1 MGSDTTVLVAAG
13 VAALGAAFAWRQAA
27 RHSRKARL
35 IRRFASPMAE
45 RRATAGAELV
55 ELGLSRASRPVLA
68 HVQQEDDPQV
78 RLAIAL
84 AVAQRQW
91 EPGGSA
97 RVADLR
103 SWARAELEHQGYEVH
118 TLGPAFTRL
127 SDMGGPRLPSPDTGP
142 GPIDAGAT
150 DSVTTGDPAATHEPL
165 HWTPAPPSGDEAA
178 ANAAPPDIDEASSDE
193 ASVAASSGAGQP
205 PS

>member
-45 RRATAGAELV
+45 RRPTAGAELV
-55 ELGLSRASRPVLA
+55 ELGLGRACRPVLA

-84 AVAQRQW
+84 AVAKRQW

-118 TLGPAFTRL
+118 ALGPAFTRL
-127 SDMGGPRLPSPDTGP
+127 SDMGGPRLPSPDTEP

-150 DSVTTGDPAATHEPL
+150 DSAMTGDPAATHEPL
-165 HWTPAPPSGDEAA
+165 HWTPAPPAEGAAPLGCDGASGDGASGDEA
-178 ANAAPPDIDEASSDE
+178 
-193 ASVAASSGAGQP
+193 SGD
-205 PS
+205 

>member
-127 SDMGGPRLPSPDTGP
+127 SDMGGPRLPSPDTGT

-150 DSVTTGDPAATHEPL
+150 DSATTGAATTGDPAAHEPL
-165 HWTPAPPSGDEAA
+165 HCTPAPPAED
-178 ANAAPPDIDEASSDE
+178 AAPLGCDE

>member
-45 RRATAGAELV
+45 RRARAGTELV
-55 ELGLSRASRPVLA
+55 ELGLGRAARPVLA

-78 RLAIAL
+78 KLAIAL

-103 SWARAELEHQGYEVH
+103 SWARAELEHQGYEVVA
-118 TLGPAFTRL
+118 LGPAFTRL
-127 SDMGGPRLPSPDTGP
+127 SDMGGPRLPSPDTEAAEAAP
-142 GPIDAGAT
+142 ATAGN
-150 DSVTTGDPAATHEPL
+150 PEPL
-165 HWTPAPPSGDEAA
+165 HWSPTPPAEGR
-178 ANAAPPDIDEASSDE
+178 AAPE
-193 ASVAASSGAGQP
+193 VAELATKPQS
-205 PS
+205 